1 MNLNS
6 RLTLSNILI
15 TVLPRDSLLFNEKLT
30 VIIILIFNYLLWIRP
45 LRLAG
50 RKVQDTHVCG

>member
-6 RLTLSNILI
+6 RLTLSSILI

-30 VIIILIFNYLLWIRP
+30 VIITLIILIFQLPGFLKLDGFE
-45 LRLAG
+45 LRFG
-50 RKVQDTHVCG
+50 R